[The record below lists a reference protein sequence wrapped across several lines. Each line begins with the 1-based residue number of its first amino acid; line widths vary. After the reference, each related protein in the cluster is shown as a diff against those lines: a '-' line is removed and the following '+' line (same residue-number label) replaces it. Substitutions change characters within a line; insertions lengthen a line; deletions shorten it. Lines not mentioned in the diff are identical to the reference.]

1 MKSKLD
7 EDALTKKEV
16 EELKDKIKIGYEFEW
31 RIKAESLE
39 DQTKTTWQRKKLRVS
54 HKSRYLFLAKDRKG
68 REYSITYIELAIAVR
83 KENERI
89 KEMLL
94 AVDRLQEIKKQEE
107 RQYISGM
114 EVRKIVE
121 RELPAWAHE
130 KAMNRMRKSQKIRKK
145 LTGDRRARRY
155 YYKRSDVEQ
164 YIEKMK
170 EECAKCG

>member
-68 REYSITYIELAIAVR
+68 KEYSITYIELAIAVR
-83 KENERI
+83 KERER
-89 KEMLL
+89 KNKRN
-94 AVDRLQEIKKQEE
+94 APCSRPAARNKKAGRKTIYFGNGSKKNRRE
-107 RQYISGM
+107 RASSLGT
-114 EVRKIVE
+114 
-121 RELPAWAHE
+121 
-130 KAMNRMRKSQKIRKK
+130 RKSH
-145 LTGDRRARRY
+145 
-155 YYKRSDVEQ
+155 E
-164 YIEKMK
+164 
-170 EECAKCG
+170 